1 MDLTDA
7 MHAATQDPPP
17 TAIDVDQLITGEHR
31 RVRRMRA
38 VTGLG
43 IAAVLAAGV
52 VVLPQ
57 YLAQPTGQSPG
68 APPSTVTGAPAP
80 CALPSSTV
88 DVPTAEV
95 TKQQNQAKPLVPL
108 TESCGDA
115 QARLSVE
122 FTALLR
128 RLLPGATIVNAED
141 QPTPLPARFLRVADD
156 EFGGYSST
164 VLVPGGIVWVRLDA
178 SELTPAQY
186 HAHMQEE
193 CASPKARCRTLTIGS
208 TELMIRSDVPDGFGI
223 DVWAVRPDGTRL
235 LARARPTKTG
245 EPTPLTE
252 QQLIGIVMTPAL
264 TLYP

>member
-17 TAIDVDQLITGEHR
+17 TSIDVDQLITGEHR

-57 YLAQPTGQSPG
+57 YLSHPTGQSPG

-80 CALPSSTV
+80 CDVLSPTL

-95 TKQQNQAKPLVPL
+95 TKQNQPKPLVPL

-115 QARLSVE
+115 QARLSGE

-128 RLLPGATIVNAED
+128 RILPGATIVNDED
-141 QPTPLPARFLRVADD
+141 PPTPLPAKFFRAADQ
-156 EFGGYSST
+156 EFGHTST
-164 VLVPGGIVWVRLDA
+164 VLVPGGLVWVRLDA
-178 SELTPAQY
+178 SEMTPAQY

-193 CASPKARCRTLTIGS
+193 CAWPKARCRTLTIGS
-208 TELMIRSDVPDGFGI
+208 TELMIRTDIPDGYGI

-235 LARARPTKTG
+235 LASGRPKKTG

-252 QQLIGIVMTPAL
+252 QQLIDIVMTPAL